1 MGHFDGRTVVVTGGG
16 GALGVAVTR
25 RLLDEGARVHV
36 PAYGTSDPAQL
47 EPLHCDNLHVATEVN
62 LADEGS
68 VKSFYDS
75 VPSLW
80 ASIHLVGG
88 FTFGAFEDAAF
99 SDFEKM
105 VSMNIRSTWL
115 CCRAAVRKMSGEET
129 GGRIVNVAARP
140 VLEATAEVA
149 TYAMTKGAVAT
160 LTRCLGVELAPKN
173 ILVNAIAPSLMDTPA
188 NRESMPGAEYA
199 KWPKVDEV
207 AATIRFLASAENTLT
222 WGEVV
227 PVYGRA

>member
-1 MGHFDGRTVVVTGGG
+1 MGHCEGRAVVGTGGG

-25 RLLDEGARVHV
+25 RLLAEGAHVHV
-36 PAYGTSDPAQL
+36 PAHSEQDPVQL
-47 EPLHCDNLHVATEVN
+47 EPLQTERLHVTTGVN
-62 LADEGS
+62 LSEENA
-68 VKSFYDS
+68 VRSFYDS

-115 CCRAAVRKMSGEET
+115 CSRAAVRKMSGAPM
-129 GGRIVNVAARP
+129 GGRIVNVSARP
-140 VLEATAEVA
+140 VLEAMADVA

-160 LTRCLGVELAPKN
+160 LTRCIGVELAPKN
-173 ILVNAIAPSLMDTPA
+173 ILVNAIPPSLMDTPA
-188 NRESMPGAEYA
+188 NRAAMPDANH
-199 KWPKVDEV
+199 D
-207 AATIRFLASAENTLT
+207 R
-222 WGEVV
+222 
-227 PVYGRA
+227 